1 MDFEKLMAKAMAVTQ
16 QQDAAL
22 AEKARRKLKEEDER
36 RMREL
41 KAERERQRLQEQ
53 LERKKN
59 EEKQQQL
66 KDKKKRKGQVDVSN
80 NKKSNN
86 NKLTTPKRSNSKSN
100 AIAALQQLQPS
111 AQKKDMSFEELMAQA
126 NKLQQKKQSDP
137 TSKIPPSSSSSSS
150 MSKKNE
156 RSTISGKR
164 LPTSTSS
171 SHTPRNNN
179 INNNNDHNKNNN
191 NNTPSIYRSRRS
203 TTSKSIRD
211 STRPIPTST
220 SNMSARDKVRQMMR
234 QPPQKLNTQ
243 KRDLR
248 SISEI
253 QRDIRHKKGIYSDE
267 EEDNRADPRLL
278 QNKRVSTENRYNNK
292 VSSGPLPNSR
302 SSFPAGKRPA
312 GSAAAAMMNRNRN
325 IGDSRRMPF
334 SRPVPERRRPIQRYE
349 EEEEGDEEMDDF
361 VVNDEEEEEE
371 VNDYSAEIGRIF
383 RYNKKRYRNET
394 FSDDDMEADAREVL
408 REEKRSERIG
418 RREDIEEEKRELER
432 LKRLK
437 MKGKSRS

>member
-22 AEKARRKLKEEDER
+22 AEKARRKLQEEDER

-53 LERKKN
+53 LERKKS
-59 EEKQQQL
+59 EQKQQQL
-66 KDKKKRKGQVDVSN
+66 KDKKKRKGQVDNSN
-80 NKKSNN
+80 NKKSNS
-86 NKLTTPKRSNSKSN
+86 NKLTTSKRSNSKSN

-137 TSKIPPSSSSSSS
+137 PSKIPSSSSS

-164 LPTSTSS
+164 PPTSVSS

-179 INNNNDHNKNNN
+179 TNNNNDHNKNNN
-191 NNTPSIYRSRRS
+191 NNNNTPSIYRNRPS

-220 SNMSARDKVRQMMR
+220 LNMSARDKVRQMMR

-253 QRDIRHKKGIYSDE
+253 QRDIRHKKGIYSDG
-267 EEDNRADPRLL
+267 EEDTRSDPRLL
-278 QNKRVSTENRYNNK
+278 QNKRVSSENRHNNK
-292 VSSGPLPNSR
+292 MSSGPLPSSR

-334 SRPVPERRRPIQRYE
+334 SRPVPERRRPIQRYDE
-349 EEEEGDEEMDDF
+349 EELDEEMDDF

-437 MKGKSRS
+437 TKGKSRS